1 MRRVHHSVEDSSL
14 DTQGA
19 LELNTQLSSLTTE
32 ITNQLDSQLTSQLDT
47 QSLVSR
53 TGVLEPIPDV
63 VLWRRA
69 D

>member
-1 MRRVHHSVEDSSL
+1 M
-14 DTQGA
+14 
-19 LELNTQLSSLTTE
+19 LNTQLSSLTTE